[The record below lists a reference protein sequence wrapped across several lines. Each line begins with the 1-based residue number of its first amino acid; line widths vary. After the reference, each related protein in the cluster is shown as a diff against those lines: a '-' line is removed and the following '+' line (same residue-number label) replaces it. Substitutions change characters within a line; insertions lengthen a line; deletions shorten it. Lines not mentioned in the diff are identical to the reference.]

1 MLCISFNF
9 VRLHSEQ
16 SGKEPLTWG
25 KGKFCTE
32 IVSHSRERDLLGW
45 SSNSISGTTEKFWFR
60 GRKTQFWGLMPFI
73 WNFPLTGDITDKNN
87 LPEFQHAYSSPPQ
100 FSASAPLSDNLPQ
113 AGDIKV
119 LRLPILEHQ
128 YRSLSEISALML
140 FKPTPVK
147 LSRTFQKAAVKNK
160 ADHFPVVKI

>member
-1 MLCISFNF
+1 
-9 VRLHSEQ
+9 
-16 SGKEPLTWG
+16 
-25 KGKFCTE
+25 
-32 IVSHSRERDLLGW
+32 
-45 SSNSISGTTEKFWFR
+45 
-60 GRKTQFWGLMPFI
+60 MPFI